1 MIDRR
6 ELSRFLKPAV
16 TLLVAAP
23 TLALAAGGHDGGH
36 GADHDMPRMHQGM
49 HQGMHQD
56 MYQDMHGSAPS
67 AGHASAAGRPG
78 DPGRVDRTI
87 AVEMDDTMRFT
98 PAEISVKAGE
108 TIRFFV
114 VNKVRL
120 PHEMVIGTADE
131 LDEHAEMMRKMPD
144 MKHAEPNQL
153 NLGPGQRGGIVWT
166 FDKSGAFAFACLVP
180 GHKEAGMTGSV
191 VVR

>member
-1 MIDRR
+1 MFDRR
-6 ELSRFLKPAV
+6 EFSRFLKPAV
-16 TLLVAAP
+16 TMLVAAP
-23 TLALAAGGHDGGH
+23 TLSLAAGAHDGGL
-36 GADHDMPRMHQGM
+36 GAGHDMPRMHQGM
-49 HQGMHQD
+49 H
-56 MYQDMHGSAPS
+56 QDMHGSAPS

-114 VNKVRL
+114 VNKGRL
-120 PHEMVIGTADE
+120 PHEMVIGTANE

-180 GHKEAGMTGSV
+180 GHKEAGMVGKIAV
-191 VVR
+191 D